1 MSFRKARAIMYSVVA
16 LLAVTAILFTKPL
29 PSRNPAG
36 EVLSAEHAAHRWRER
51 HDTVRRN
58 ETLASALMRGGVS
71 DLIVREALKS
81 ASTLLDFRRI
91 RAGMPVR
98 VRTEQNDSIPAEIIL
113 QLAEDRLVHL
123 TRDSAGWRGIE
134 ERIPWTV
141 DTIVVAGTI
150 KTTLYEAVDS
160 AAIGFLPFSAR
171 RAIVIAMAEDIFEYR
186 VDMSKDLQVG
196 DKFRVVAQ
204 RRTLPNGSQR
214 LDTVLG
220 ASMTLSGVTTEAVR
234 FRSAKVDGIYF
245 DQNGKPMRSGFLRN
259 PVKFSSITSG
269 FGSRRHPVLGTIRNH
284 QGTDYGAAH
293 GTPIRAIGD
302 GTVIRAGWHNG
313 YGNVVDI
320 RHPNGYMSRYGH
332 MSRFGQG
339 IRAGVRVSREQ
350 TIGYVGS
357 TGMSTGPHLHLEVH
371 VRGVQRNP
379 RVVLA
384 NITADPIPTSERPIF
399 DETRIR
405 TLSLLTNPALLAS
418 AKTSPSVRQAGSP
431 Q

>member
-1 MSFRKARAIMYSVVA
+1 MSLQKARAIMYSVVA
-16 LLAVTAILFTKPL
+16 LLGVAAVLFMKPL
-29 PSRNPAG
+29 PPRNPAG
-36 EVLSAEHAAHRWRER
+36 EVLSDEHAAHRWRER

-71 DLIVREALKS
+71 DLIVREALK
-81 ASTLLDFRRI
+81 AAKTLDFRRI

-98 VRTEQNDSIPAEIIL
+98 VRTETDDSIPTEIIL
-113 QLAEDRLVHL
+113 QLAEDRLLHL
-123 TRDSAGWRGIE
+123 QRDSAGWRGVE
-134 ERIPWTV
+134 EQLPWTT
-141 DTIVVAGTI
+141 DTIVLAGTI
-150 KTTLYEAVDS
+150 RTNLYEAMDS
-160 AAIGFLPFSAR
+160 AAVDFLPLGAR
-171 RAIVIAMAEDIFEYR
+171 IAVVNRMADDIFEYR

-196 DKFRVVAQ
+196 DKFRVVVQ
-204 RRTLPNGSQR
+204 RRIGPNGIMR
-214 LDTVLG
+214 MDTVLG
-220 ASMTLSGVTTEAVR
+220 ATMTLSGVTTEAVR

-259 PVKFSSITSG
+259 PVQFSRISSG
-269 FGSRRHPVLGTIRNH
+269 FGSRRHPILGTIRNH
-284 QGTDYGAAH
+284 QGTDYAANP

-320 RHPNGYMSRYGH
+320 RHANGYVSRYGH
-332 MSRFGQG
+332 MRGFAKGVY
-339 IRAGVRVSREQ
+339 AGARVSREQ

-357 TGMSTGPHLHLEVH
+357 TGLATGPHLHFEVH
-371 VRGVQRNP
+371 VRGVQKNP

-384 NITADPIPTSERPIF
+384 NITADPIPASERPQF

-405 TLSLLTNPALLAS
+405 TLMLLSNPALIAS
-418 AKTSPSVRQAGSP
+418 ARSPSIKQAGSP

>member
-1 MSFRKARAIMYSVVA
+1 MSFQKARAITYSVVA
-16 LLAVTAILFTKPL
+16 LLAVTAVLFVKPL
-29 PSRNPAG
+29 PPRNPAG

-71 DLIVREALKS
+71 DLIVREALK
-81 ASTLLDFRRI
+81 AATMLDFRRI

-98 VRTEQNDSIPAEIIL
+98 VRTETDDSIPSEIIL
-113 QLAEDRLVHL
+113 QLAEDRLLHL
-123 TRDSAGWRGIE
+123 KRDSSGWRGIE
-134 ERIPWTV
+134 ERLPWTL

-150 KTTLYEAVDS
+150 KTNLYEAVDS
-160 AAIGFLPFSAR
+160 AAIEFLPRDAR
-171 RAIVIAMAEDIFEYR
+171 RQIVVRLAEDIFEYR
-186 VDMSKDLQVG
+186 VDMTKDLQVG

-204 RRTLPNGSQR
+204 RRIGPNGIQR

-234 FRSAKVDGIYF
+234 FRSAKVAGLYF

-259 PVKFSSITSG
+259 PVSFRYISSG
-269 FGSRRHPVLGTIRNH
+269 FGSRRHPILGTIRNH
-284 QGTDYGAAH
+284 QGTDYAADP

-313 YGNVVDI
+313 YGNVVDV
-320 RHPNGYMSRYGH
+320 RHANGYMSRYGH
-332 MSRFGQG
+332 MRSFARG
-339 IRAGVRVSREQ
+339 IHAGARVSREQ

-357 TGMSTGPHLHLEVH
+357 TGLATGPHLHFEVH
-371 VRGVQRNP
+371 VRGVVKNP

-384 NITADPIPTSERPIF
+384 NITADPIPVSERAAF
-399 DETRIR
+399 DEARIG
-405 TLSLLTNPALLAS
+405 TLMLLSNPALLAS
-418 AKTSPSVRQAGSP
+418 ARVPPTVKQAGSP